1 MCEFTVRLLIGAL
14 AVVFA
19 AQPTLAQQAKPNEEM
34 QAVLDALAKLDP
46 EPLETLTHEEARKQP
61 GPPAALKA
69 ILALDGKSTE
79 LPETVSAVKDIAFP
93 TAVGNLP
100 ARIYTPKGD
109 GPFPVLV
116 YFHGGGWVIAN
127 IDAYDAS
134 CRALAN
140 AAKCIVV
147 SFEYRHAP
155 ENPFPAAVDDAFAA
169 YQWTLQS
176 AETWNGDPKRI
187 AVGGESAGGNLAAI
201 TTLRAR
207 DTNVQPP
214 VHQLLIYPVTNDD
227 FETASYK
234 QHANAKPLNKNM
246 MRWFFGHYLQANAG
260 TALAFPLKARD
271 LSQLPP
277 ATIITADIDPLRDD
291 GKLYA
296 AALEKAGVNVQY
308 KNFEGVT
315 HEFFGLGAVV
325 STSKEAVRFAA
336 EGLRTGFAK

>member
-1 MCEFTVRLLIGAL
+1 MNASSVRMLICAL
-14 AVVFA
+14 AIGFSA
-19 AQPTLAQQAKPNEEM
+19 EPTVAQQAKPNDEM
-34 QAVLDALAKLDP
+34 QAVLDALAKLGP
-46 EPLETLTHEEARKQP
+46 KPLETLTLEEARKQP
-61 GPPAALKA
+61 GPPAAVKA
-69 ILALDGKSTE
+69 LLALNGKSTE
-79 LPETVSAVKDIAFP
+79 LPEPVGAVKDITFP

-134 CRALAN
+134 CRAIAN
-140 AAKCIVV
+140 AAKCIVA

-155 ENPFPAAVDDAFAA
+155 ENPFPAAADDAFAA
-169 YQWTLQS
+169 YQWALKFAGTL
-176 AETWNGDPKRI
+176 NGDPKRI

-207 DTNVQPP
+207 DTNMQLP

-227 FETASYK
+227 LETASYK
-234 QHANAKPLNKNM
+234 EHADAKPLNKTM
-246 MRWFFGHYLQANAG
+246 MKWFFGHYLPSN
-260 TALAFPLKARD
+260 TPNALAFPLKARD

-277 ATIITADIDPLRDD
+277 TTIITADIDPLRDD

-296 AALEKAGVNVQY
+296 AALEKAGVKVKY

-325 STSKEAVRFAA
+325 NTSIEAVVFGA
-336 EGLRTGFAK
+336 EGLRTGFEK

>member
-1 MCEFTVRLLIGAL
+1 MYAFTVRMLTCAL
-14 AVVFA
+14 AVGFA
-19 AQPTLAQQAKPNEEM
+19 AEPTVAQQAKPNDEM

-46 EPLETLTHEEARKQP
+46 KPLEALTLEEARKQP
-61 GPPAALKA
+61 GPPAAVKA
-69 ILALDGKSTE
+69 LLALNGKSTE
-79 LPETVSAVKDIAFP
+79 LPEPVGAVKDTTFP
-93 TAVGNLP
+93 TAVGNFP

-134 CRALAN
+134 CRAIAN

-155 ENPFPAAVDDAFAA
+155 ENPFPAAADDAFAA
-169 YQWTLQS
+169 YQWTLKS
-176 AETWNGDPKRI
+176 AQTWNGDRKRI
-187 AVGGESAGGNLAAI
+187 AIGGESAGGNLAAV

-207 DTNVQPP
+207 DANMQLP

-227 FETASYK
+227 FETASYNEY
-234 QHANAKPLNKNM
+234 ANARPLNKSM
-246 MRWFFGHYLQANAG
+246 MKWFLGHYLQANSA
-260 TALAFPLKARD
+260 TDLAFPLKAKD
-271 LSQLPP
+271 LSHLPP
-277 ATIITADIDPLRDD
+277 TTIITAEIDPLRDD
-291 GKLYA
+291 GKHYA
-296 AALEKAGVNVQY
+296 AALEKAGVKVGY

-325 STSKEAVRFAA
+325 STSKEAVKFAA
-336 EGLRTGFAK
+336 EGLKTGFKK